1 MWMWN
6 KYWRRSSDIGSHKC
20 TSSDCHLFRSP
31 NAVHLV
37 LLFQPHSKNGHC
49 RFHYTVAMSGRG
61 LCVNEMRWAIA
72 LLHNEQFID
81 HHYCRNDQLHSSII
95 CYYKWKELL
104 ALRAK
109 KKNHYV
115 LTHSFGTRSETNIET
130 ERDNKH
136 ETHICKVDKL
146 REKYAE
152 QFVHLASSCGFSLPL
167 LLVVYV
173 FRRLLIRTRSFQRR
187 TEWMELLGEAI
198 LVWQSRA
205 FVACTNTATASSW
218 LAFQRFRLRWGF
230 SSAYHSN
237 ARRSP
242 ISLCIVFQ
250 FHYKQK

>member
-1 MWMWN
+1 MAIADFITQSQWVAAVCVSM
-6 KYWRRSSDIGSHKC
+6 KC
-20 TSSDCHLFRSP
+20 GER
-31 NAVHLV
+31 
-37 LLFQPHSKNGHC
+37 LLFSTMN
-49 RFHYTVAMSGRG
+49 
-61 LCVNEMRWAIA
+61 N
-72 LLHNEQFID
+72 
-81 HHYCRNDQLHSSII
+81 SSII
-95 CYYKWKELL
+95 ITAEMINYIHLL
-104 ALRAK
+104 FVIINEKNCSHCGQK